1 MYIHSSARGLWAW
14 SSLRL
19 GAGVSISVMINV
31 QSGEM
36 DTDKQSVFVCFKM
49 IVPKSIFLSQKA

>member
-1 MYIHSSARGLWAW
+1 
-14 SSLRL
+14 
-19 GAGVSISVMINV
+19 MINV

-49 IVPKSIFLSQKA
+49 IAPKSIFFGPESIKFPFLAPDRASLTGYI

>member
-1 MYIHSSARGLWAW
+1 MYIHSLARVLCLELFEAEGLGYH
-14 SSLRL
+14 SR
-19 GAGVSISVMINV
+19 VMINV

-49 IVPKSIFLSQKA
+49 IAPKSIFLTQKA

>member
-1 MYIHSSARGLWAW
+1 
-14 SSLRL
+14 
-19 GAGVSISVMINV
+19 MINV

-49 IVPKSIFLSQKA
+49 IAPKSIFFFFWPRKHKVSFLNSEQRRHC

>member
-1 MYIHSSARGLWAW
+1 MYVHSSARVLQAW

-19 GAGVSISVMINV
+19 GNGVSISVMINV

-49 IVPKSIFLSQKA
+49 IAPKSIFLVQKA